1 MHGYCSVALCAVCSK
16 AVGPQLCDKASMAML
31 SEAMDKVAEEYSDD
45 VSDGLQEDMN
55 IKITRLTR

>member
-1 MHGYCSVALCAVCSK
+1 MALCAVCSK